1 MSRHSEDE
9 YFVSCE
15 EFLWGRDLLHEAGLK
30 AEGEEGEEEKEGI
43 KVRISG
49 FGTNF
54 LNISVQTLQFT
65 AYSSAKFKFKFKSS
79 NIESLIQQHSI

>member
-30 AEGEEGEEEKEGI
+30 AEGEEGEEEKKGI

-49 FGTNF
+49 FGNF
-54 LNISVQTLQFT
+54 WNISVKTLQ
-65 AYSSAKFKFKFKSS
+65 S
-79 NIESLIQQHSI
+79 IQSIIAPNSKAPT